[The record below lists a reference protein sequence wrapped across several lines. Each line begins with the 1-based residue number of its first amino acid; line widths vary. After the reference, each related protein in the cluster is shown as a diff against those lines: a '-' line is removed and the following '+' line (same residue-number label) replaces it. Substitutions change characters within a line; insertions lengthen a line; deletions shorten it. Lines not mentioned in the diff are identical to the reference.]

1 MATKVYCEHSAFR
14 QELYQLQR
22 DGLVEL
28 FTFPYEARTEKKHKK
43 AIPSKAKLADLKH
56 LRLAEA
62 HWRFSDFNG
71 SEKLDQIRQIL
82 GPRTRRDA
90 LHIDSAYK
98 TGCAA
103 FLSRDCGHI
112 LAKAHELEQLLG
124 MRFFHP
130 DDQWDDFLKFIKA
143 NK

>member
-1 MATKVYCEHSAFR
+1 MATKVYCEHGAFR

-28 FTFPYEARTEKKHKK
+28 INFPYEMRIKKKHQKGQ
-43 AIPSKAKLADLKH
+43 PSKAKLADLKH
-56 LRLAEA
+56 VLLAEA

-90 LHIDSAYK
+90 LHVDSAYK
-98 TGCAA
+98 TGCAV
-103 FLSRDCGHI
+103 FLSRDRKHI
-112 LAKAHELEQLLG
+112 LAKSHELEQLLG
-124 MRFFHP
+124 MRFSHP
-130 DDQWDDFLKFIKA
+130 DDHWDDFLKFIKA